1 MAQRT
6 YGDEYGFQTRAVHTG
21 NDVDRET
28 GAIKRPIT
36 MANSYE
42 TMFVFSVA
50 NGDESVAALVEKF
63 KALIEAN
70 GTIESVD
77 DWGKRKLAYPINYE
91 TEGYYY
97 LVNFTSEPE
106 FPAELD
112 RIVKIT
118 DGAIRSLTIKK

>member
-1 MAQRT
+1 
-6 YGDEYGFQTRAVHTG
+6 
-21 NDVDRET
+21 
-28 GAIKRPIT
+28 

-42 TMFVFSVA
+42 TMLVFSVA

-77 DWGKRKLAYPINYE
+77 EWGKRKLAYPINYE
-91 TEGYYY
+91 TEGYYM
-97 LVNFTSEPE
+97 LVNFSCEPE

-118 DGAIRSLTIKK
+118 EGVIRSLTVKK

>member
-1 MAQRT
+1 
-6 YGDEYGFQTRAVHTG
+6 
-21 NDVDRET
+21 
-28 GAIKRPIT
+28 

-42 TMFVFSVA
+42 TMLVFSVA
-50 NGDESVAALVEKF
+50 NGDESVTALVEKF

-70 GTIESVD
+70 GTIESID
-77 DWGKRKLAYPINYE
+77 EWGKRKLAYPINYE
-91 TEGYYY
+91 TEGYYM

-118 DGAIRSLTIKK
+118 EGVLRSMTVKQ